1 MSVATK
7 TNPSLWAK
15 AKADAKARM
24 GGKHS
29 ARAMQLAVKLYK
41 QRGGGYSGAKSS
53 ANKLSKWSKQDWTT
67 SSGKPSEG
75 KRRYL
80 PKKAWGALS
89 AAQKAATNRA
99 KAEGKKAGKQF
110 VAQPKSIAK
119 ITKKYR

>member
-1 MSVATK
+1 MSVAKKTK
-7 TNPSLWAK
+7 PSLWAK

-53 ANKLSKWSKQDWTT
+53 ANKLSKWSKQEWTT

-99 KAEGKKAGKQF
+99 KAAGKKAGKQF